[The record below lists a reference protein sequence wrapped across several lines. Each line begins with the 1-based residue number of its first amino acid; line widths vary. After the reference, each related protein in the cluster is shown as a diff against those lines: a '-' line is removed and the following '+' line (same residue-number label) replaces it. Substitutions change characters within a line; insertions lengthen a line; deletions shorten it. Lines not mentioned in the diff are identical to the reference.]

1 MLDPRIE
8 NRAGGAVPYPRHI
21 RRNDLFRIAWPSLAT
36 PLIRAAYTEA
46 LAAGAHPYVRVSLEG
61 LEEIFYRKAADEQ
74 LRFVSE
80 LDRAEIEQV
89 DATLAIGGRWNTR
102 DLTGVQPQRLASRR
116 EAVSGL
122 QRRFLERAAKDE
134 LRWCGT
140 QYPTHAEAQDAEMSL
155 VEYEDFVFTAGLLQE
170 SDPVAAWGRVRAEQA
185 RIAAF
190 LGRCSTMSFRGPDV
204 DLTVSVAGRT
214 WINAA
219 GEKNFPDG
227 EVFTGPIE
235 DSASGKVRFSF
246 PAIFQGREVD
256 GVELT
261 FERGK
266 VVQARAAKG
275 EDFLHAM
282 LDTDAG
288 ARYLGELAFGLNYRI
303 PTFTRNILFDEKIGG
318 TMHMAL
324 GIGYPETGSKNTSR
338 LHWDMIFDLR
348 AVSLAQAHRH
358 VVYRYGEVR
367 IYRLRVHSGR

>member
-8 NRAGGAVPYPRHI
+8 KLARVLVHYSLQI
-21 RRNDLFRIAWPSLAT
+21 RRNDLFRIAGPSLAT
-36 PLIRAAYTEA
+36 PLIRAVYTEG
-46 LAAGAHPYVRVSLEG
+46 LAAGANPYVRISLEG
-61 LEEIFYRKAADEQ
+61 LEEVFYRHATDEQ

-89 DATLAIGGRWNTR
+89 NATLGIGGRWNTR

-116 EAVSGL
+116 EAMSGL
-122 QRRFLERAAKDE
+122 QRRFLERAAKHE

-155 VEYEDFVFTAGLLQE
+155 AEYEDFVFTAGLLHE
-170 SDPVAAWGRVRAEQA
+170 DDPVAAWERVRAEQS
-185 RIAAF
+185 RIATF
-190 LGRCSTMSFRGPDV
+190 LGRCTTMSFRGPDI

-227 EVFTGPIE
+227 EVFTGPVE
-235 DSASGKVRFSF
+235 DSASGRVRFSF
-246 PAIFQGREVD
+246 PAIFQGREVE

-266 VVQARAAKG
+266 VAQARAAKG
-275 EDFLHAM
+275 EDFLRAM
-282 LDTDAG
+282 LDTDPG
-288 ARYLGELAFGLNYRI
+288 ARYLGELAFGLNYGI
-303 PTFTRNILFDEKIGG
+303 PKFTRNILFDEKIGG

-324 GIGYPETGSKNTSR
+324 GIGYPETGSKNTSG
-338 LHWDMIFDLR
+338 LHWDMICDLR
-348 AVSLAQAHRH
+348 ADSEVKADGQA
-358 VVYRYGEVR
+358 
-367 IYRLRVHSGR
+367 IYRNGRFLI

>member
-8 NRAGGAVPYPRHI
+8 KLASVLVHYSLQI
-21 RRNDLFRIAWPSLAT
+21 RRNDLFRIAGPSLAT

-80 LDRAEIEQV
+80 LDRAEVEQV

-219 GEKNFPDG
+219 GEKNFPAG
-227 EVFTGPIE
+227 QGFTGPVE
-235 DSASGKVRFSF
+235 DSASGRGRFSF

-266 VVQARAAKG
+266 VIQARAAKG

-303 PTFTRNILFDEKIGG
+303 PKFTRNILFDEKIGG

-338 LHWDMIFDLR
+338 LPRGMICDLR
-348 AVSLAQAHRH
+348 AKAGGGPERGGNF
-358 VVYRYGEVR
+358 RKRE
-367 IYRLRVHSGR
+367 INI